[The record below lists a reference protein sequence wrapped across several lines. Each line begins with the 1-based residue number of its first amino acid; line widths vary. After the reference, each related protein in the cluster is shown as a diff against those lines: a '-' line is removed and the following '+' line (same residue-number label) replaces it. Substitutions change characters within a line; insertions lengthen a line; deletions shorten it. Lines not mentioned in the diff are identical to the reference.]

1 MRRSGTTIERN
12 GIDLD
17 AQAALAFVAKASA
30 LIARSLDYE
39 RTLGEVARLAVPELA
54 EWCAVDV
61 VAPDGSLRQVTS
73 VHPDPE
79 LEELLLEL
87 RRLYRSEKRGSEGVA
102 RVIATGEP
110 ELASDVT
117 DQPRLEIPAE
127 VEDLYSR
134 LAPRS
139 YMIVPLIARDRTIG
153 ALTFL
158 STREDRH
165 YGEHDLG
172 FAQDLAHR
180 LALAVDNA
188 RLYEEATAARDRLAF
203 LSHAGEVL
211 ARSLDVD
218 RTLDELAR
226 LAVPRLGDWCSIE
239 LVDEAGEIRNAATAH
254 VDPEKVELAA
264 RLRTRYPIDPDD
276 STGVANVVRTGR
288 SELYREIPDEL
299 LVAGARDEEHL
310 RVIRE
315 LGLSSAI
322 IVPLS
327 ARGRTFGALTLI
339 HAESGRRYDDEDLR
353 LAQEFAGRAAVA
365 VANASR
371 YAREHEAVLALQ
383 QSLLPQRLPEVP
395 GVEFGVRYLPATSEV
410 AVGGDWYDCFELGGD
425 RVGAVIGDVA
435 GHGVDAAA
443 AMGEFRQGL
452 RAYALDDRGP
462 VSAVERLNALVVA
475 FSREQMATLAYAELD
490 PVRDLLTI
498 ARAGHPP
505 PLLRAPSGEVIRL
518 QEAGGLPVGI
528 DADARYEAAEVPFAR
543 GSTLFLYTDGL
554 VEGSGGLDAGIDQ
567 VEGVLASVSGS
578 ADEVCAAVLRAG
590 VSDRAR
596 SDDIAILA
604 LRRVGGDAARR

>member
-1 MRRSGTTIERN
+1 LRRSGTTTEQN

-30 LIARSLDYE
+30 LIARSLDYD

-54 EWCAVDV
+54 DWCAVDV
-61 VAPDGSLRQVTS
+61 LAPDGSLRQVTS
-73 VHPDPE
+73 THPDPE

-110 ELASDVT
+110 ELMRDVT

-127 VEDLYSR
+127 AKDLYSR

-139 YMIVPLIARDRTIG
+139 YMIVPLIARGRTIG
-153 ALTFL
+153 AVTFL
-158 STREDRH
+158 STREGRH
-165 YGEHDLG
+165 YGEGDLR

-188 RLYEEATAARDRLAF
+188 RLYEEASAARDRLAF
-203 LSHAGEVL
+203 LSHASEVL
-211 ARSLDVD
+211 ARSLDLD

-239 LVDEAGEIRNAATAH
+239 LVDENGEIRNAATAH

-276 STGVANVVRTGR
+276 ATGVANVVKTGR
-288 SELYREIPDEL
+288 PELFREIPDRL
-299 LVAGARDEEHL
+299 LSGGARDEEHL
-310 RVIRE
+310 RVMRA

-322 IVPLS
+322 VVPLS
-327 ARGRTFGALTLI
+327 TRGRTLGALTLI
-339 HAESGRRYDDEDLR
+339 HTESGRRYDEEDLR
-353 LAQEFAGRAAVA
+353 LAQEFAGRAAIA

-371 YAREHEAVLALQ
+371 YAREHEAVVALQ
-383 QSLLPQRLPEVP
+383 QTLLPQRLPEVQ
-395 GVEFGVRYLPATSEV
+395 GVEFGVRYVPAASEL
-410 AVGGDWYDCFELGGD
+410 AVGGDWYDCFELSDG
-425 RVGAVIGDVA
+425 RVGVAIGDVA

-452 RAYALDDRGP
+452 RAYALDGRGP
-462 VSAVERLNALVVA
+462 VSALERLNALVVS
-475 FSREQMATLAYAELD
+475 FSKEQMATLAYAELD
-490 PVRDLLTI
+490 PARDLLSI
-498 ARAGHPP
+498 VRAGHPP
-505 PLLRAPSGEVIRL
+505 PLLRTPPGEVIRL
-518 QEAGGLPVGI
+518 LEGGGLPVGI
-528 DADARYEAAEVPFAR
+528 DEETHYEAVEVPFAP

-554 VEGSGGLDAGIDQ
+554 VEGGDGLDAGISQ
-567 VEGVLASVSGS
+567 VEGVLADVSGG
-578 ADEVCAAVLRAG
+578 AEDLCAEVLRAG
-590 VSDRAR
+590 ASERSR

-604 LRRVGGDAARR
+604 LRRVADRTRRG